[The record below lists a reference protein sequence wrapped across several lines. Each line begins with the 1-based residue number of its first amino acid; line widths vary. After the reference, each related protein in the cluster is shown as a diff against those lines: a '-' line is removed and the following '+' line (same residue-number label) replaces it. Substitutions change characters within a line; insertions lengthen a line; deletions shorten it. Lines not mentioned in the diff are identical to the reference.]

1 MILKIVVAVVVL
13 LAAILLFA
21 ATKPDTFRIQR
32 SLVIQAPPGKISP
45 LINDFHNWPQWAPQD
60 REDATMKRTF
70 GGAESGVGATSDWSG
85 IGQTGA
91 GRMEIA
97 ASTPSKSVIVD
108 VDWRRPFA
116 ALNINEFTLESRRDI
131 DQSHVEHARPEP
143 LHDEADE
150 RLHQH
155 GPHDGPALRERPRES
170 QTGRRASSPL
180 LAAAAVR
187 NDSYQGTTSVSA

>member
-70 GGAESGVGATSDWSG
+70 GGAESGVGATSRLERHRTDQHG
-85 IGQTGA
+85 MEITIGVVRRWWRTALDFRRSYSTAEIEGGSHADTSVVPCYEPVA
-91 GRMEIA
+91 GR
-97 ASTPSKSVIVD
+97 
-108 VDWRRPFA
+108 RFQRP
-116 ALNINEFTLESRRDI
+116 
-131 DQSHVEHARPEP
+131 V
-143 LHDEADE
+143 
-150 RLHQH
+150 
-155 GPHDGPALRERPRES
+155 
-170 QTGRRASSPL
+170 
-180 LAAAAVR
+180 
-187 NDSYQGTTSVSA
+187 

>member
-70 GGAESGVGATSDWSG
+70 GGAERAWERRRTGAASDKPAPGAWRSRRRRPQNPLLSMSTGDGRSPPATSTNSRSIPTD
-85 IGQTGA
+85 
-91 GRMEIA
+91 IA
-97 ASTPSKSVIVD
+97 TKVTCSM
-108 VDWRRPFA
+108 
-116 ALNINEFTLESRRDI
+116 
-131 DQSHVEHARPEP
+131 
-143 LHDEADE
+143 
-150 RLHQH
+150 H
-155 GPHDGPALRERPRES
+155 GPNLYMMKLMSVFTNMDRTMGRHFESGLANLKQAAERV
-170 QTGRRASSPL
+170 
-180 LAAAAVR
+180 VR
-187 NDSYQGTTSVSA
+187 F